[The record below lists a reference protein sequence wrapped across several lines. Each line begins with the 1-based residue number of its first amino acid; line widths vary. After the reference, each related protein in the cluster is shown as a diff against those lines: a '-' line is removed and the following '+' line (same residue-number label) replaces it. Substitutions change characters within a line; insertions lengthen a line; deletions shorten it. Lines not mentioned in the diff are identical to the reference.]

1 VRVHLADWPEVGN
14 GQTGAVLGQQQ
25 GSKGNGQA
33 SGPQKARSAVALE
46 RQVLLWFCHQHQPDY
61 RSSPILSRN
70 SRTARRSLLR
80 TSSGRHTLRVV
91 RPWVGFIIKGFDMLT
106 ISAVIRVKKGH
117 EDTMRRALLEVAENV
132 RVNEPGTIGFFVSQE
147 QENPSVFTTYERF
160 LDQAAMDA
168 HNDSQVVA
176 RFFGIAKPILDGDVI
191 LVTSNEI
198 SAKA

>member
-1 VRVHLADWPEVGN
+1 
-14 GQTGAVLGQQQ
+14 
-25 GSKGNGQA
+25 
-33 SGPQKARSAVALE
+33 
-46 RQVLLWFCHQHQPDY
+46 
-61 RSSPILSRN
+61 
-70 SRTARRSLLR
+70 
-80 TSSGRHTLRVV
+80 
-91 RPWVGFIIKGFDMLT
+91 VGFIIKGFDMLT

-132 RVNEPGTIGFFVSQE
+132 RLNEPGTIGFFVAQE

-168 HNDSQVVA
+168 HNDSRVVA

-191 LVTSNEI
+191 LVTSTEI